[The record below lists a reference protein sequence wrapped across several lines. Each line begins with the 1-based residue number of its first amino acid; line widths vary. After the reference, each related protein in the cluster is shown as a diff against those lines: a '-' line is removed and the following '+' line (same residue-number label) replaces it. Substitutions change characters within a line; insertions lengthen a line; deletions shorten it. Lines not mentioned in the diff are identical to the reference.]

1 MASTKITKR
10 VVDEA
15 KHPGDADGTRDPRS
29 MLLIYDADIK
39 GFALKV
45 TPAGKKVF
53 VVDWRQ
59 PGGAL
64 APKGRTTI
72 GNYGAMTVD
81 MARDAARDILDKVR
95 KGINPNHERQDKARS
110 AVDLAFD
117 KVATRFIDDYAKENQ
132 KKSWQQSQRTFDRD
146 ITPVFG
152 SRPIN
157 TIGKADIDQLL
168 QDIKRRPAPF
178 VAKYAHAQL
187 RKMFRW
193 AANTGRIERSPM
205 EGMESPVRPKIRDRY
220 LNDPELLE
228 VWQATREMGEPFGTI
243 YRLLIATGQRLNEV
257 GGMAKDEIDMA
268 KRLWTI
274 PAHRAKNG
282 KSHVVHLNDLAVAEL
297 GALREL
303 VWVGRDELATDLL
316 FASNGKS
323 APSGWSKVK
332 LRCDTAILA
341 ARQLEAS
348 KQGKP
353 ISKVKGLVDDKAWRT
368 HDLRRSVATG
378 MQELGIR
385 LEVIERTLNHISGIS
400 GGALVKTYHQSEM
413 LNERRVAMDAWGN
426 HLAMLIDGDVID
438 QTNVVPME
446 RLAANA

>member
-1 MASTKITKR
+1 MASIKITKR
-10 VVDEA
+10 IVDEA
-15 KHPGDADGTRDPRS
+15 KHPGDGDGTRDPRS
-29 MLLIYDADIK
+29 MLLIYDTDIK

-64 APKGRTTI
+64 APKGRTTL
-72 GNYGAMTVD
+72 GNYGAMTVE
-81 MARDAARDILDKVR
+81 MAREAARDTLDKVR
-95 KGINPNHERQDKARS
+95 KGINPNHERQDKARK

-117 KVATRFIDDYAKENQ
+117 KVAARFIEDYAKENQ
-132 KKSWQQSQRTFDRD
+132 KKSWQQSQRTFERD
-146 ITPVFG
+146 IVPVFG
-152 SRPIN
+152 SRAIN

-168 QDIKRRPAPF
+168 QDIKKRPAPF

-193 AANTGRIERSPM
+193 AANTGRLERSPM
-205 EGMESPVRPKIRDRY
+205 EGMESPVKPKIRDRY
-220 LNDPELLE
+220 LNDAELVE
-228 VWQATREMGEPFGTI
+228 VWQATYQMGEPFGTI

-257 GGMAKDEIDMA
+257 GGMEKGEINMA

-282 KSHVVHLNDLAVAEL
+282 KAHIVHLNELAMAQLEAVHEL
-297 GALREL
+297 A
-303 VWVGRDELATDLL
+303 WAGRDELATDML
-316 FASNGKS
+316 FSSNGKS

-332 LRCDTAILA
+332 RRCDAAILA
-341 ARQLEAS
+341 ARQLAATN
-348 KQGKP
+348 QGQS
-353 ISKVKGLVDDKAWRT
+353 IAKVKGMVDSEAWRT

-385 LEVIERTLNHISGIS
+385 LEVIERTLNHMSGVS
-400 GGALVKTYHQSEM
+400 GGALVKTYHQSDM
-413 LNERRVAMDAWGN
+413 LAERLNAMEAWGN
-426 HLAMLIDGDVID
+426 HMNMLITGNRDDTNNVI
-438 QTNVVPME
+438 PME
-446 RLAANA
+446 RSAAG